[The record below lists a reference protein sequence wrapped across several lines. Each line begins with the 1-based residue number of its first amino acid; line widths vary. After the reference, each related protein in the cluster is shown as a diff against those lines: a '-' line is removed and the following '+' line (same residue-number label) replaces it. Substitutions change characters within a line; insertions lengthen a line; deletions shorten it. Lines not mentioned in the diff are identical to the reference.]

1 MGAIDSN
8 GGGRRTPGAV
18 QSISRAFAVLEAV
31 VDSEDPIGVSDL
43 ARCSGLPVGTVHRL
57 AQTLHE
63 LGYVRKDEHSKYL
76 PGPRLLKLA
85 KSNQQAIAVVAQP
98 YLDDLAKR
106 YGESVAVGTLNGD
119 YVVYLAKTPGSRSI
133 RIYTSLDEP
142 VYPHSSAIGKMLL
155 SELAEDRVRLI
166 LGHTRMPRFT
176 DSTITDPNAL
186 LAELA
191 AVRARGFA
199 VNEGEQEAGMRCV
212 SVAIPFEGQ
221 QLGFSLS
228 APTLR
233 MSDAVLAEIVT
244 GLKRAAIALA
254 AELDGA
260 RGLSQKEIHGK

>member
-1 MGAIDSN
+1 MGAVDSN
-8 GGGRRTPGAV
+8 GGGQRTAGAV
-18 QSISRAFAVLEAV
+18 QSLRRAFTVLEAV
-31 VDSEDPIGVSDL
+31 VDSDDPIGVSEL
-43 ARCSGLPVGTVHRL
+43 ARRSDLPVGTVHRL

-63 LGYVRKDEHSKYL
+63 LGYVRKDGHSKYL

-85 KSNQQAIAVVAQP
+85 KNNQKAIAVVAQP
-98 YLDDLAKR
+98 YLDQLAKR
-106 YGESVAVGTLNGD
+106 YGESVAVGTLSGD

-155 SELAEDRVRLI
+155 SGLPDERVRTVLD
-166 LGHTRMPRFT
+166 HTRMPRFT
-176 DSTITDPNAL
+176 DSTHTDPDGL

-191 AVRARGFA
+191 AVRERGFA

-212 SVAIPFEGQ
+212 SVAIPLKGEH
-221 QLGFSLS
+221 LGFSLS

-233 MSDAVLAEIVT
+233 MSDAVLAETVT
-244 GLKRAAIALA
+244 GLKRAAVALA
-254 AELDGA
+254 AELDGT